1 MVVAADFDW
10 LAMTCWIGSA
20 ETVEVKKLLYSSAEL
35 AIAVSI
41 TIVAIEVLLEEWD
54 RRTKGSAIG

>member
-20 ETVEVKKLLYSSAEL
+20 ETEEVKKLLYSSAEL